1 MDKKIIIF
9 LIVLI
14 AILGVIMI
22 LKITGF
28 IGTSIKI
35 QEATEESGEK
45 IMKKTS
51 NMAQTMFNMT
61 FEEYKGSD
69 ISLATVKQ
77 LKQTVEVNNKN
88 YLERQVELVLD
99 ETSGKDRYN
108 VEIKYSDEG
117 YVNKIIVTG
126 K

>member
-1 MDKKIIIF
+1 M
-9 LIVLI
+9 
-14 AILGVIMI
+14 
-22 LKITGF
+22 
-28 IGTSIKI
+28 
-35 QEATEESGEK
+35 
-45 IMKKTS
+45 
-51 NMAQTMFNMT
+51 
-61 FEEYKGSD
+61 
-69 ISLATVKQ
+69 ATVKK